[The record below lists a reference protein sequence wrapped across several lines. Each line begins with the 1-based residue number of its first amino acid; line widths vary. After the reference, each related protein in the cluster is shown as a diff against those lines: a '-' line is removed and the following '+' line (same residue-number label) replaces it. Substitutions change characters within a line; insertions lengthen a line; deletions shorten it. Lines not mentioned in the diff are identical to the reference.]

1 MGRIL
6 GIDYGDGRVGIA
18 LSDPLKMIASPKLTL
33 TIRSE
38 SDLITQLKNI
48 IVEEDVEA
56 IVLGLPI
63 GMKGNET
70 KQTKHV
76 RDLAE
81 KLKQF
86 SLPIHLED
94 ERLSSVSAKK
104 SLQLQNVKT
113 GHEKGKVDRVAA
125 SIFLQQYLDKT
136 Y

>member
-6 GIDYGDGRVGIA
+6 GIDYGDRRVGIA

-104 SLQLQNVKT
+104 KSSTSKCKN
-113 GHEKGKVDRVAA
+113 G
-125 SIFLQQYLDKT
+125 S
-136 Y
+136 